1 MALTRTGFVLLVVVI
16 VLLVIYVFPI
26 HIHTRQLV
34 LPPNVVPGSGGSDVY
49 GRAIHPGLNYPSMN
63 TGYGSGVT
71 TMGHAVSAPHI
82 NAGVHTS
89 AFVAPTENSLSSYL
103 WQSSNDI
110 LKRASAIGHANNVRI
125 PTGHIGAS
133 RQASLSDACYCYH
146 AAHVMKLTAHRTSL
160 AGVSSVLSHESERLT
175 RYAQTVFAS
184 HGITN
189 GVTKCASE
197 LSPNDSYLEFQK
209 RVGELLPPV
218 YSVIAALPRAT
229 LRTDIN
235 AHNAVHGSNLAR
247 YVDTLVAHNPALVDK
262 NIALSVFQEAAEFEV
277 RNLNAA

>member
-16 VLLVIYVFPI
+16 VLLVIYVFPV

-34 LPPNVVPGSGGSDVY
+34 PPSGVMPGFGGSHAHERVM
-49 GRAIHPGLNYPSMN
+49 HSGLNYRSVN
-63 TGYGSGVT
+63 TGFGSGVPVI
-71 TMGHAVSAPHI
+71 GHAGSAAHV
-82 NAGVHTS
+82 AGLHTS
-89 AFVAPTENSLSSYL
+89 GVAPTENSLSSYL

-110 LKRASAIGHANNVRI
+110 LKRASAVGHPNNARF
-125 PTGHIGAS
+125 PTGHIGGF

-146 AAHVMKLTAHRTSL
+146 AAHVMKLAAHRAGPT
-160 AGVSSVLSHESERLT
+160 GVSSVLSHESDRLA
-175 RYAQTVFAS
+175 RYAQNVMTMQ
-184 HGITN
+184 GITN

-197 LSPNDSYLEFQK
+197 LSPNDAYIQFQK

-262 NIALSVFQEAAEFEV
+262 NIALSVFQEAADLEV
-277 RNLNAA
+277 RNMNAA